1 MKTGRAT
8 TSAIFS
14 ASALALV
21 LLTQAAYATPF
32 TITSQLTGDIRLDNP
47 DNLVVDVTIA
57 GDTTSNQA
65 FWTIDINSP
74 LHPSIKLDEFYFNM
88 AGTASDYSF
97 SNFSPADWFINS
109 TSVVVQG
116 AGGVSFMFEA
126 LDPAGP
132 PNAADVTNTQSLTF
146 TMTYASGLLT
156 EALFLTA
163 PTAISNDAGSGQLGV
178 HLQSLTT
185 AGNCGSSTNCSTS
198 GFAFGGY
205 EGGNGGGGGGG
216 SIPEPGSLL
225 LLGAGLVGFGL
236 ARRRKSA

>member
-1 MKTGRAT
+1 MKTGRTT

-21 LLTQAAYATPF
+21 LLTQGAYATPF

-47 DNLVVDVTIA
+47 DNLFIDVTIT

-65 FWTIDINSP
+65 FWTVDINSP
-74 LHPSIKLDEFYFNM
+74 LHPNAKLDEFYFNLS
-88 AGTASDYSF
+88 GVASDYSF
-97 SNFSPADWFINS
+97 SNFSPVDWALS
-109 TSVVVQG
+109 TPATVQG
-116 AGGVSFMFEA
+116 AGGAAFMFEA

-132 PNAADVTNTQSLTF
+132 PNAADVTNTQNLTF

-185 AGNCGSSTNCSTS
+185 AGNCGNSTNCSTS

-205 EGGNGGGGGGG
+205 EGGDGGGGGGG
-216 SIPEPGSLL
+216 SIPEPASLL
-225 LLGAGLVGFGL
+225 LMGAGLIGFGL